1 MDNFIARLN
10 IEHYRKVLAD
20 EADEKRRQKILKL
33 LAEQE
38 AKLAAAERRLS
49 KKRNYPP

>member
-10 IEHYRKVLAD
+10 IEHRKVLAD